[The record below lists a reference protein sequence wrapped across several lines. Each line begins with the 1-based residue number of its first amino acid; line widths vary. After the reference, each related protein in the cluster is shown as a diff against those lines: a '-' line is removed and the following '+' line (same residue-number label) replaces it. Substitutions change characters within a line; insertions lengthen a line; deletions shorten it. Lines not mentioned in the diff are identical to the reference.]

1 MITGLHHIAIICS
14 DYNKS
19 KHFYHEIL
27 GFEIIA
33 ENYRAARNSWK
44 LDLRVNA
51 YTAIELFSLE
61 DAPPRLSYPEGRG
74 LRHICFSVKD
84 LDTTIKKLSAL
95 GITFEAIRTD
105 EYTGKRFV
113 FFADPDDLPI
123 ELYEQ

>member
-1 MITGLHHIAIICS
+1 MITGVNHIAIICS

-33 ENYRAARNSWK
+33 ENYRATRNSWK

-51 YTAIELFSLE
+51 QTAIELFSFE

-74 LRHICFSVKD
+74 LRHICFSVTN
-84 LDTTIKKLSAL
+84 LDATIKKLSAL
-95 GITFEAIRTD
+95 GITFEAIRID

>member
-1 MITGLHHIAIICS
+1 MITGVHHIAIICS
-14 DYNKS
+14 DYHKS

-44 LDLRVNA
+44 LDLRVNEH
-51 YTAIELFSLE
+51 TAIELFSFE
-61 DAPPRLSYPEGRG
+61 DAPPRLSYPEASG

-84 LDTTIKKLSAL
+84 LDATIKKLSAL
-95 GITFEAIRTD
+95 GVTFEAIRID